1 MARAQALAGNQTEAR
16 KYIDKA
22 DKAGAAIQDEE
33 DRQIF
38 FDDFN
43 GGDWY
48 GLK

>member
-1 MARAQALAGNQTEAR
+1 MTE
-16 KYIDKA
+16 KENFTE
-22 DKAGAAIQDEE
+22 AGAAIKDEE

-43 GGDWY
+43 SGDWY